1 MFEFDYQFSLFI
13 SRKVP
18 FELFGKSYLCS
29 QGTLRAF
36 NAFMQK
42 EKEEEEDDD
51 DSDSDISDNENVEYD
66 EEMQYEKL
74 MSRLPFCEYESIAL

>member
-1 MFEFDYQFSLFI
+1 M
-13 SRKVP
+13 
-18 FELFGKSYLCS
+18 
-29 QGTLRAF
+29 RAF

>member
-1 MFEFDYQFSLFI
+1 MRI
-13 SRKVP
+13 NRKVP
-18 FELFGKSYLCS
+18 LELLGKSYLCS
-29 QGTLRAF
+29 QGILRAF

-42 EKEEEEDDD
+42 GNEDEDED
-51 DSDSDISDNENVEYD
+51 EDEDNSDNSDNETGEYD

>member
-1 MFEFDYQFSLFI
+1 M
-13 SRKVP
+13 
-18 FELFGKSYLCS
+18 FGKSYLCS

-42 EKEEEEDDD
+42 EKEEEDDD
-51 DSDSDISDNENVEYD
+51 DDDDDSDSDSDISDNENVEYD